1 MSRKYTVRGTAGEK
15 TVKET
20 LGKTLIGSVN
30 YQRGG
35 MVVAEAPGLPDAF
48 ARQQVTFHRLARK
61 ATPRC
66 FCQLAAGNHHELE
79 QTPEVVEYRVRPVHL
94 PSVNFGRLPCNR

>member
-1 MSRKYTVRGTAGEK
+1 MSRLYTVRGTAGEK

-35 MVVAEAPGLPDAF
+35 MVVAEAPGLLDAF
-48 ARQQVTFHRLARK
+48 AQQQVTFHRLARK
-61 ATPRC
+61 ATPRY
-66 FCQLAAGNHHELE
+66 FCQLAAGNLPELE

-94 PSVNFGRLPCNR
+94 PSVNFWRPPCNR